1 MSVQVDLTQFNAAM
15 LRYKKETGKTL
26 EESCNRSLKN
36 LIIHAVKGN
45 YIRQA
50 QRASIEAIRR
60 APWFNKYITKLLGHK
75 FTPSK
80 ARKVTQKGMGLSGR
94 KSTTDYRIK
103 WDKLANAIIKKR
115 VRAIKFLTKLMASC
129 SRVIP
134 AKNAKSAGWV
144 AKIPGSFAYVKVATQ
159 MKPTASIS
167 FGFDYKN
174 SRKRVKSSGGAERI
188 MGQAIRKAVPE
199 TVKDMEQYIANK
211 LRKKYKQ

>member
-1 MSVQVDLTQFNAAM
+1 MSATVDLTQFNRAM
-15 LRYKKETGKTL
+15 LAYKKGTGKTL

-75 FTPSK
+75 FVSNK
-80 ARKVTQKGMGLSGR
+80 ARKVTQKGMGFSGR

-103 WDKLANAIIKKR
+103 WDKLANVIIKKR
-115 VRAIKFLTKLMASC
+115 VRAIRFLTKLMASC

-134 AKNAKSAGWV
+134 AKNAKSVEWV
-144 AKIPGSFAYVKVATQ
+144 AKIPGSFARVRVATSL
-159 MKPTASIS
+159 KPTATIS

-174 SRKRVKSSGGAERI
+174 SRKKVRSSGGAERI
-188 MGQAIRKAVPE
+188 MGRAIRRAVPE
-199 TVKDMEQYIANK
+199 TVKDMERYVAKK
-211 LRKKYKQ
+211 LQKVYKS